1 MRTNQL
7 KYYLDTNAV
16 QSLSSKLESIPSESV
31 FTSIWTEIELVTA
44 IKDESSFRRKRAALK
59 HLQESG
65 LYVDQTLSAYKR
77 DMAFGAIEKT
87 NYTFDDFSNIILP
100 IVLQS
105 RDYNDLTEQLISR
118 QLTEIF
124 EKLKVLDSLGS
135 DGNCYL
141 ERNKWPI
148 VDYENKWK
156 GDKNNL
162 LYESICYHAERLEER
177 YGIPKALSIMCYD
190 HTIDYFMLIHYYYVE
205 QKKHSHDKMARN
217 DMNDLYHLL
226 YLKNGCK
233 LVTDDKG
240 FQKYVNKMVD
250 GLAIGTEQFLNE
262 INVYHR

>member
-1 MRTNQL
+1 MQTNQL

-16 QSLSSKLESIPSESV
+16 QSLGEKLESLNLKSV
-31 FTSIWTEIELVTA
+31 FTSIWTQIELVSA
-44 IKDESSFRRKRAALK
+44 IKNENSFKRKRAALK

-77 DMAFGAIEKT
+77 DMAFGAIERT

-100 IVLQS
+100 MVLQS
-105 RDYNDLTEQLISR
+105 RDYNDLMERLDSH

-124 EKLKVLDSLGS
+124 EKLKVLDGLGS
-135 DGNCYL
+135 DGNYYL
-141 ERNKWPI
+141 ERNTWPI

-162 LYESICYHAERLEER
+162 LHESICYHADRLEER
-177 YGIPKALSIMCYD
+177 YGIPKELSIMCYD

-240 FQKYVNKMVD
+240 FQKYVNKMVED
-250 GLAIGTEQFLNE
+250 LAIGTERFLIE
-262 INVYHR
+262 INA